1 MVDPLALLG
10 AIMTLSRDA
19 AAEARAE
26 LGNLQ
31 SAYLDQGNPVPGALL
46 DLWRCRVVHWEAQI
60 AALAALSRG
69 TAQAPAVDAVTAP
82 LLAWLEMVKPDAPPA
97 GGGVAHG
104 RDA

>member
-31 SAYLDQGNPVPGALL
+31 AAYLDQGKPVPEALL

-60 AALAALSRG
+60 VALAALSRG

-82 LLAWLEMVKPDAPPA
+82 LLAWLAMVKPDAPPA
-97 GGGVAHG
+97 GGGVAHR

>member
-1 MVDPLALLG
+1 MP
-10 AIMTLSRDA
+10 
-19 AAEARAE
+19 E
-26 LGNLQ
+26 
-31 SAYLDQGNPVPGALL
+31 ALL

-104 RDA
+104 REA